1 MDAEMIHGDD
11 TADADREV
19 LELARVVS
27 PVIEVCIF
35 VVAFAVLY

>member
-1 MDAEMIHGDD
+1 MDAEMLHGDD

-19 LELARVVS
+19 LELAKLVS

-35 VVAFAVLY
+35 VFAFAVLH